1 MIGKL
6 LSMLSG
12 WQGYVAVAGLAALL
26 AGLGTGYLVHKIDG
40 SRLAALKEADAMA
53 ALHAVQRVSAVR
65 QKQAAV
71 AEAAAISIAREEGK
85 LEAERFRTP
94 ERIVVHVQDR
104 SRCISYGLI
113 RVLNSTALG
122 SGSNAGPIAPGQPD
136 DACAPVTWRSFAADI
151 ADDYVT
157 SRENSAQLNAL
168 EKNVRDLAEAQD
180 GGH

>member
-6 LSMLSG
+6 LSLLGG
-12 WQGYVAVAGLAALL
+12 WQGYAATAGVAALL
-26 AGLGTGYLVHKIDG
+26 AGFASGFLVHKLDNA
-40 SRLAALKEADAMA
+40 RLAALKEADAVA
-53 ALHAVQRVSAVR
+53 ALHAVQRVSAIR
-65 QKQAAV
+65 QKQAAA
-71 AEAAAISIAREEGK
+71 AEAAALSAAKEEGK

-104 SRCISYGLI
+104 SRCITYGLV
-113 RVLNSTALG
+113 RVLNGAALG
-122 SGSNAGPIAPGQPD
+122 SGSDTGQIASGQPD

-168 EKNVRDLAEAQD
+168 EKSVRDLTGAQD